1 MGGIKMARGRRYEEV
16 FKKQIVAL
24 FNGGKSLADL
34 NREYGIA
41 KSTICLLYTSRC
53 V

>member
-1 MGGIKMARGRRYEEV
+1 MAKHYEEA

-24 FNGGKSLADL
+24 FNNGKSLADI

-41 KSTICLLYTSRC
+41 KSTIKT
-53 V
+53 